1 MAGDL
6 MNLDLLYKAKNG
18 DMEAR
23 NLFLESNKPY
33 VHKFAC
39 LICKRY
45 LSWQNDDEL
54 SIAFLA
60 FNSAIDSFNE
70 GDFKSYSKIV
80 IKSRLIDYFRKAKNL
95 EVPID
100 DEIVENYAY
109 YTPSID
115 EKLDRI
121 SQINLFKNL
130 LSDFKI
136 TLQDLTS
143 KSPKHKDTRQK
154 LIDVAMSVCDV
165 EEITG
170 KMMSQKILPIKE
182 IMIISDISRKTL
194 EEWRKYII
202 SLIIIFSDKRLD
214 SIKDFIV

>member
-1 MAGDL
+1 
-6 MNLDLLYKAKNG
+6 
-18 DMEAR
+18 MESR
-23 NLFLESNKPY
+23 NLFLEDSKPY
-33 VHKFAC
+33 VHKIAC

-54 SIAFLA
+54 SVAFLA
-60 FNSAIDSFNE
+60 FNSAIDSFKE

-95 EVPID
+95 EIPLD

-109 YTPSID
+109 YTPAID

-121 SQINLFKNL
+121 SQINLFKSL
-130 LSDFKI
+130 LSEFKI
-136 TLQDLTS
+136 TLQDLTRQ
-143 KSPKHKDTRQK
+143 SPKHKDTRQK
-154 LIDVAMSVCDV
+154 LIDIAMSVCDV

-182 IMIISDISRKTL
+182 ILILNDISRKTL